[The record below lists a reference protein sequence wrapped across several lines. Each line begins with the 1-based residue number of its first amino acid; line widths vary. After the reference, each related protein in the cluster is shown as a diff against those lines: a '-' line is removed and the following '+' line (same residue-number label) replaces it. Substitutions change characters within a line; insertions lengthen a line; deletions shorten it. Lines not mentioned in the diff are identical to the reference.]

1 MSAGSLGEGKAEA
14 ACPMEKPSIHPATQP
29 ALPLFQLVR
38 GISVAAVITEGTM
51 ALPAAGHQTQGSLN
65 GVYTAGPHSHRT
77 QQTLEPVP
85 LDPCHYCLPHT
96 HCFLGPTMQA
106 GRKGASTLDGMAGSN
121 KPQKQKRGAG

>member
-1 MSAGSLGEGKAEA
+1 
-14 ACPMEKPSIHPATQP
+14 MEKPTIHPATHP

-65 GVYTAGPHSHRT
+65 GLYTAGPHSHRT

-85 LDPCHYCLPHT
+85 FRPLPLLSAT
-96 HCFLGPTMQA
+96 HPLLPGPYHA
-106 GRKGASTLDGMAGSN
+106 GREERSQHPGWDGG
-121 KPQKQKRGAG
+121 Q